1 MPVRRKGES
10 GVAAAVAAAVVVALA
25 GAAGVSAATPAGQG
39 AAPAVATT
47 VATTAPAPPLRPF
60 AATAAYQGLGA
71 WLDVF
76 DTALRRNAAAT
87 VERFQAAGVSTVFLE
102 TSSWSRPYDVQAPEL
117 TGPFLDAAHAAGLHV
132 VAWYLP
138 GFQNVTLDVRR
149 ALAAVRFR
157 SATGGAFDGLALDIE
172 DSTVADAA
180 ARTRRL
186 LVEVARVRAA
196 APRPY
201 ALGAIVPAPLGLL
214 LRPSYWP
221 GFPWAQLAASLDAF
235 VPMIYSSYRTL
246 GVDGVFGYTV
256 ANVAL
261 LRALVGDP
269 AIPVH
274 VVGGVASS
282 LRVADVDGFVRA
294 AQQQQVAGAS
304 LYDAATT
311 RAALWPRLAPLVR

>member
-1 MPVRRKGES
+1 MMERSADSIEITRVVR
-10 GVAAAVAAAVVVALA
+10 
-25 GAAGVSAATPAGQG
+25 
-39 AAPAVATT
+39 
-47 VATTAPAPPLRPF
+47 
-60 AATAAYQGLGA
+60 
-71 WLDVF
+71 
-76 DTALRRNAAAT
+76 
-87 VERFQAAGVSTVFLE
+87 
-102 TSSWSRPYDVQAPEL
+102 
-117 TGPFLDAAHAAGLHV
+117 
-132 VAWYLP
+132 
-138 GFQNVTLDVRR
+138 DVRR
-149 ALAAVRFR
+149 RWRLGRAIRGATIALGGSVLALVIAAMIMSAFDYSDAAVGAARIAIGIVIIVLIGRFVVVPLLPR
-157 SATGGAFDGLALDIE
+157 PRDEQVALYLEEREPAFEGSFVTAVEAGGSGASVMTSPALLARLMH
-172 DSTVADAA
+172 A
-180 ARTRRL
+180 ARTRARAVGDGRNADAPVL
-186 LVEVARVRAA
+186 RSAWMMFAAVALVSLFATLVASDSLRQ
-196 APRPY
+196 
-201 ALGAIVPAPLGLL
+201 GIGLL

-235 VPMIYSSYRTL
+235 VPMTYSSYRTL

-311 RAALWPRLAPLVR
+311 RAALWPRLAPLVRQPAGADRRPPP